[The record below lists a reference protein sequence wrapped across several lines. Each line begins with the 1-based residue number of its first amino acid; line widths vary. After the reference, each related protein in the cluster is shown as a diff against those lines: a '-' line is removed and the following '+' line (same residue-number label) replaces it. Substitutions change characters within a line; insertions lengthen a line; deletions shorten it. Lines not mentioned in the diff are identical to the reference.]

1 MQDGSVPIVKELVLV
16 GGGHAHALVLKR
28 WGMTP
33 VPGVRVTLINPGA
46 SAPYTGML
54 PGHAAGHYARAALE
68 IDLVRLARFA
78 GARLVLGAVDLID
91 PLARRV
97 RVPGRAPIAYD
108 LLSIDIGI
116 TSDMADLPG
125 FAAHGVAAKP
135 LGPFA
140 DRWAAFCAGDGPARI
155 AVIGGGVAGVELA
168 LACAHRMR
176 DLGRTAHV
184 ALIDRGEILQGWPGR
199 RRLLAA
205 LDDYGVTRYEGVAP
219 IAVGPAAVSLADGVQ
234 VPADFTIG
242 AAGAVPHGWLSECG
256 MAMERGYMVVDD
268 QLRSVSHP
276 DIYGAGD
283 CVHLGASP
291 RPKAGVFAVRA
302 APVLA
307 WNLRADLTGAQR
319 RRFRPQRDFLKLVSL
334 GGKDALAEK
343 AGWTWAGPTMWRWKD
358 RIDRRFMARLDDLPA
373 MAQPAPPRGA
383 ARGVAAE
390 MAGPAPCGGCGAKL
404 GAGAL
409 AGILGGQPGDD
420 AAVLVTGDQRQ
431 VISTDHLRGFAHD
444 PVLVARAAA
453 IHAMGDIWAMGAKP
467 QAAVANVILPRMAA
481 RLQGAWLDEVMT
493 AAHAVFADAGAEIV
507 GGHSS
512 MGMEATLGFTVTGL
526 LDGPAITLAGARPG
540 DALILSRGIGVGIV
554 LAAEM
559 RMRATGA
566 EVAACWAQMTTPQGD
581 AAAILSPHAH
591 AMTDVTGFGLAG
603 HLGNICAASGVG
615 AEVAVQAIPL
625 LPGALRL
632 AEAGIR
638 ATLDPQ
644 NRAALAGRVT
654 APESALGAL
663 VFDPQTAGGL
673 LAAVDAEQADGVV
686 AALRKAG
693 HDAALIGHVRQGA
706 DIVFHAGNRPTG

>member
-16 GGGHAHALVLKR
+16 GGGHAHALVLRR
-28 WGMTP
+28 WGMAP
-33 VPGVRVTLINPGA
+33 VPGVRLTLINPGP

-54 PGHAAGHYARAALE
+54 PGHIAGHYGRADLE

-78 GARLVLGAVDLID
+78 GARLILGAVDAID
-91 PLARRV
+91 PVARRV
-97 RVPGRAPIAYD
+97 RVPGRAPLGYD
-108 LLSIDIGI
+108 LLSLDIGI

-125 FAAHGVAAKP
+125 FATHGVPAKP
-135 LGPFA
+135 LGRFA
-140 DRWAAFCAGDGPARI
+140 QAWATYCEGAGPARI

-168 LACAHRMR
+168 LACAERMR
-176 DLGRTAHV
+176 GLGRAAQV
-184 ALIDRGEILQGWPGR
+184 ALIDRGEILSGWPGR
-199 RRLLAA
+199 KHLLAA
-205 LDDYGVTRYEGVAP
+205 LDGYGVIRHEGVAP
-219 IAVGPAAVSLADGVQ
+219 VSVGAAAVGLADGRQ
-234 VPADFTIG
+234 LHADFIIG
-242 AAGAVPHGWLSECG
+242 AAGAVPQGWLADCG
-256 MAMERGYMVVDD
+256 MAMRNGYMIVDD
-268 QLRSVSHP
+268 QLRSISHP
-276 DIYGAGD
+276 EIYGAGD
-283 CVHLGASP
+283 CVHLAASP

-334 GGKDALAEK
+334 GGKAALAEK
-343 AGWTWAGPTMWRWKD
+343 AGWTWAGPAMWRWKD
-358 RIDRRFMARLDDLPA
+358 AIDRRFMDRLRDLPA
-373 MAQPAPPRGA
+373 MPQPRPPRGA

-420 AAVLVTGDQRQ
+420 AAVLLTGGVGQ

-453 IHAMGDIWAMGAKP
+453 VHAMGDIWAMGARP
-467 QAAVANVILPRMAA
+467 QAALASVILPRMAA

-493 AAHAVFADAGAEIV
+493 AARAVFADAGAEIV

-512 MGMEATLGFTVTGL
+512 MGAELTLGFTVTGL
-526 LDGPAITLAGARPG
+526 LPGDAITLAGARPG
-540 DALILSRGIGVGIV
+540 DALILSRAIGTGVV

-559 RMRATGA
+559 QMRAQGA

-581 AAAILSPHAH
+581 AAAILAPHAH

-615 AEVAVQAIPL
+615 AAVELDMIPL

-632 AEAGIR
+632 AEAGLR
-638 ATLDPQ
+638 STLWAQ
-644 NRAALAGRVT
+644 NRAALEGRVALPDT
-654 APESALGAL
+654 ARAAL
-663 VFDPQTAGGL
+663 VLDPQTAGGL
-673 LAAVDAEQADGVV
+673 LAAVPAGLAQDLV
-686 AALRKAG
+686 ARLRAAG
-693 HDAALIGHVRQGA
+693 HGAACIGTVTMGGITFR
-706 DIVFHAGNRPTG
+706 

>member
-16 GGGHAHALVLKR
+16 GGGHTHALVLKR
-28 WGMTP
+28 WGMAP
-33 VPGVRVTLINPGA
+33 VPGVRVTLINPGP

-54 PGHAAGHYARAALE
+54 PGHIAGHYGREDLE

-78 GARLVLGAVDLID
+78 GARLILGAVDAID
-91 PLARRV
+91 PVARRV
-97 RVPGRAPIAYD
+97 RVPGRAPMGYD
-108 LLSIDIGI
+108 LLSLDIGI
-116 TSDMADLPG
+116 TSDMAELPG
-125 FAAHGVAAKP
+125 FSTHGVPAKP
-135 LGPFA
+135 LGRFA
-140 DRWAAFCAGDGPARI
+140 QAWAAYCAGTGPARI

-168 LACAHRMR
+168 LACAERMR
-176 DLGRTAHV
+176 GLGRAAQV

-199 RRLLAA
+199 KHLRAA
-205 LDDYGVTRYEGVAP
+205 LDRYGVTRHEGVAP
-219 IAVGPAAVSLADGVQ
+219 VSVGAESVGLADGRQ

-242 AAGAVPHGWLSECG
+242 AAGAVPHGWLADCG
-256 MAMERGYMVVDD
+256 MAMRDGYMIVDE

-276 DIYGAGD
+276 EIYGAGD
-283 CVHLGASP
+283 CVHLAASP

-307 WNLRADLTGAQR
+307 WNLRADLTGSQR

-343 AGWTWAGPTMWRWKD
+343 GGLRWAGPAMWRWKD
-358 RIDRRFMARLDDLPA
+358 TIDRRFMDKLRDLPA
-373 MAQPAPPRGA
+373 MPQPRPPRSA

-409 AGILGGQPGDD
+409 TGVLGGQPGDD
-420 AAVLVTGDQRQ
+420 AAVLMTGGQRQ

-453 IHAMGDIWAMGAKP
+453 IHAMGDIWAMGAQP
-467 QAAVANVILPRMAA
+467 QAALANVILPRMAA
-481 RLQGAWLDEVMT
+481 RLQSAWLDEVMT
-493 AAHAVFADAGAEIV
+493 AARAVFADAGAEIV

-512 MGMEATLGFTVTGL
+512 MGTELTVGFTVTGL
-526 LDGPAITLAGARPG
+526 LAGDAITLAGARPG
-540 DALILSRGIGVGIV
+540 DALILTRGIGTGVV

-559 RMRATGA
+559 QMRANPA

-581 AAAILSPHAH
+581 AAAILAPHAH

-603 HLGNICAASGVG
+603 HLGNICAASGTG
-615 AEVAVQAIPL
+615 AVVTLDTIQL

-632 AEAGIR
+632 AEAGVR
-638 ATLDPQ
+638 STLWAQ
-644 NRAALAGRVT
+644 NRAALDGRIALPDT
-654 APESALGAL
+654 ARAAL
-663 VFDPQTAGGL
+663 VLDPQTAGGL
-673 LAAVDAEQADGVV
+673 LAAVPAGLAEGLVTRLQA
-686 AALRKAG
+686 AG
-693 HDAALIGHVRQGA
+693 HGAACIGHVT
-706 DIVFHAGNRPTG
+706 TGEIAFR